1 MSSKAKKTVKV
12 VETEAVVEPVKEEP
26 ATETVAE
33 VAQPAKTT
41 VIYIGPSIPNVV
53 QASTIFKDGVLS
65 ATMQKCVEEKPY
77 IKKLLVPMKELPA
90 AMKELRGESAI
101 SNIYRK
107 VKSEN

>member
-1 MSSKAKKTVKV
+1 MSKKKIAA
-12 VETEAVVEPVKEEP
+12 ETSAVVVTAEETASMEP

-33 VAQPAKTT
+33 VVQPVKMT
-41 VIYIGPSIPNVV
+41 VIYIGPTIPNVV

-90 AMKELRGESAI
+90 AMKELKGESAI

-107 VKSEN
+107 VKNEN